1 MFATFL
7 KVMAPKQHNMFES
20 VRCPHWT
27 TELQNGSPAPTLH
40 PIFRSVI
47 DLAPAE
53 HGITWLFFVHFDTPQ
68 KVFSSRTWC
77 SSTKTNN
84 SKLNIYI
91 YIIIIYIYYNYI
103 YIIYI
108 LRNITNRKLQV
119 WTDWH
124 FNKPQLPTR
133 EMPRNFRTSS
143 HRYGCHE
150 KWWIS
155 IVSEKRLQV
164 DANTEFGD
172 FTGSCLAS
180 RESMSY
186 PSCPSWSS

>member
-1 MFATFL
+1 
-7 KVMAPKQHNMFES
+7 MAPCLPHSWKWWLQNNITCLRAS
-20 VRCPHWT
+20 AVR

-68 KVFSSRTWC
+68 KVFSSKTWC

-84 SKLNIYI
+84 SKLNSWIYI
-91 YIIIIYIYYNYI
+91 YTH
-103 YIIYI
+103 I
-108 LRNITNRKLQV
+108 LRDITNRKLQV

-133 EMPRNFRTSS
+133 EMPKNFWTSS

-150 KWWIS
+150 KWWFS

-172 FTGSCLAS
+172 FT
-180 RESMSY
+180 
-186 PSCPSWSS
+186 